1 MDFELRGRKH
11 ICSTCG
17 TKFFD
22 LNKDKAICPNCGKE
36 QINQE
41 ISSNFEKS
49 KVKQTKSV
57 SAEDKLE
64 KNINFDDDDIEE
76 SVAEDVLL
84 DDEDDINGN

>member
-11 ICSTCG
+11 ICSDCG

-36 QINQE
+36 QINKE
-41 ISSNFEKS
+41 ISSNFERPT
-49 KVKQTKSV
+49 VKQTKPE

-64 KNINFDDDDIEE
+64 ENINFDDDIEE
-76 SVAEDVLL
+76 NVGEDVLL
-84 DDEDDINGN
+84 DDKDDINGN